1 MSATSPERWRAAT
14 TARRSW
20 LLGVA
25 LFGCHRV
32 PPATSLAVP
41 ALELAPDEV
50 VATVDGRP
58 ISRSAVATQAQL
70 AGLSPRQAL
79 EELVTAELLYGE
91 AQRRELRLGK
101 DDSEQVRAAL
111 VRRLLATGFERE
123 VTPDGIPT
131 KILQKGYASNT
142 TVFFHSEY
150 ADVWHI
156 LVSVAAKAP
165 ATERQAARDRASQ
178 ILAKARGVK
187 DLAAFQ
193 ALATSEGPGLRL
205 EHIITARDG
214 WTLKEFSYA
223 AHDIAKPGQV
233 SEVVETAYGFH
244 VIYLVRRIPAEHQT
258 LEQAT
263 PRLKPLIFPTWQRQ
277 RFLEWTAELSAKH
290 HLEVHAERLRPS
302 VESLHP

>member
-1 MSATSPERWRAAT
+1 MSFRPP
-14 TARRSW
+14 W
-20 LLGVA
+20 LLSIA
-25 LFGCHRV
+25 LFGCH
-32 PPATSLAVP
+32 PAPMTPSLTVLTPEIAQDEIVAV
-41 ALELAPDEV
+41 
-50 VATVDGRP
+50 VDGRP
-58 ISRSAVATQAQL
+58 ISVSGVATQAQL
-70 AGLSPRQAL
+70 AGISARQAL
-79 EELVTAELLYGE
+79 DELVAAEVLYGE
-91 AQRRELRLGK
+91 AQRRGMEIDK
-101 DDSEQVRAAL
+101 DGTEAVHAEL

-123 VTPDGIPT
+123 VTPDGIPA

-156 LVSVAAKAP
+156 LLAVAAKAP
-165 ATERQAARDRASQ
+165 EAERQAARARATE
-178 ILAKARGVK
+178 ILAKARGAK

-223 AHDIAKPGQV
+223 AHDIEKPGQV
-233 SEVVETAYGFH
+233 SDVVETSYGFH

-258 LEQAT
+258 LAEAT

-277 RFLEWTAELSAKH
+277 RFLEWTAALSAKH
-290 HLEVHAERLRPS
+290 HLEIHAERLRPS
-302 VESLHP
+302 AENPHP